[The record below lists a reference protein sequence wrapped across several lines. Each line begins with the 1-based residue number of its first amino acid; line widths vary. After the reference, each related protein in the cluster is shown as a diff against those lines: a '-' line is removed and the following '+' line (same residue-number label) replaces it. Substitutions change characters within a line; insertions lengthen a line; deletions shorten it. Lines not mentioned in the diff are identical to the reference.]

1 MNLISAGTNAPTDKI
16 YYKIESLRQVMDSEL
31 ASWQRIAIGLGWRD
45 WQVGVENERYEGK
58 TLVLPPSANNGAIF
72 YEPMM
77 D

>member
-1 MNLISAGTNAPTDKI
+1 
-16 YYKIESLRQVMDSEL
+16 MDSEL

-72 YEPMM
+72 YKPMM